1 MEVIKDLMKIIFLIY
16 SIGFLILFVLMK
28 ISMKFGWIGLCVSM
42 IMITIFSLYMISK
55 K

>member
-1 MEVIKDLMKIIFLIY
+1 MEVVKDLMKIIFLIY
-16 SIGFLILFVLMK
+16 SIGFLMLFVLTE

-42 IMITIFSLYMISK
+42 IMMAIFSLYMISK